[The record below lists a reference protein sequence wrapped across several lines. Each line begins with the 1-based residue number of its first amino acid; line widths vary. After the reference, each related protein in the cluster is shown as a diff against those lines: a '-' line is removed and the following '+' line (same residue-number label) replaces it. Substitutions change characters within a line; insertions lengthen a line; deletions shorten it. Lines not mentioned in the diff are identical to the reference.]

1 MRLRNLSVLMLVALA
16 LAACASPRAR
26 YAAPPAS
33 YSELDA
39 RMYGAPQRSAYVTPP
54 QSYVVR
60 RATQVVHE
68 VIDEGPYT
76 LDTGDKLRIVVFGQ
90 DALSNT
96 YIVNAEGQVSLP
108 LVGNVTARGMTTEQ
122 LASAVTSRLKQ
133 SYLRDPSVAVEVEV
147 YRPFFV
153 LGEVTYPGQYPFVPN
168 MTIENAI
175 AIAGG
180 FTPRAYKDK
189 ITITRKVQGVPTRV
203 TLPLRYPL
211 HPGDTIEVGERWF

>member
-26 YAAPPAS
+26 YAAPPAAS

-39 RMYGAPQRSAYVTPP
+39 RMYGAPQRSAYVTQP

-96 YIVNAEGQVSLP
+96 YVVNAEGQVSFP

-122 LASAVTSRLKQ
+122 LAGAVTSRLKQ
-133 SYLRDPSVAVEVEV
+133 SYLRDPSVAV
-147 YRPFFV
+147 RSRSTGRSSCSARSPI
-153 LGEVTYPGQYPFVPN
+153 PGN
-168 MTIENAI
+168 IRSCRT
-175 AIAGG
+175 
-180 FTPRAYKDK
+180 
-189 ITITRKVQGVPTRV
+189 
-203 TLPLRYPL
+203 
-211 HPGDTIEVGERWF
+211 